1 MIRLAVAVLA
11 TLVMTSPL
19 RAAGQVTDYM
29 LDNGM
34 QVVVIEDHRAPV
46 VVHMVWYRVGSAD
59 EPAGKSGIAHFLEH
73 LMFKGTETL
82 EPGEFSSTVARN
94 GGTDNAFTSY
104 DYTAYYQRVAAD
116 RLPLMMRME
125 ADRMQ
130 NLRLTDA
137 EVLTERDVILEERNQ
152 RVENNPAA
160 LFREQKDAAQYLNH
174 HYGIPV
180 IGWMHEMEQLSLQDA
195 LSFYETFY
203 APNNA
208 TLVVAGDVQPQEVL
222 ALAQEY
228 YGAIPANP
236 ALTPRD
242 RTAEPPQIAERR
254 LTFRDPRVAQPY
266 VSRSY
271 MAPERD
277 ADAQY
282 DAAAL
287 TILSEVL
294 GGSTTSIL
302 AEKLQHDAKTA
313 IYTAAYYRGG
323 SLDDTTFDLIVVPAP
338 GVTLQ
343 QAEDALDEV
352 LVELMENGIDE
363 ERLERVKMQIRA
375 SQIYALDNTEGLAN
389 RYGRAISQGLTIQDV
404 QDWPHIL
411 QEVTSKDVLSAARM
425 VFDRKQSVTG
435 WLMNEEVG
443 Q

>member
-228 YGAIPANP
+228 YGAIPAHP